1 MKLAILTSGL
11 AILLTGLAT
20 PSVAQ
25 DLMLS
30 LSTREAGGRIAI
42 AVYRDADSFRRNE
55 NPVVSRMVA
64 RTGPVTTVT
73 LSDLPPG
80 RYAVAAFHDTD
91 GNGELTLW
99 PFGLPKEAYGFSRNA
114 RGRFGPP
121 SFAAAAFDL
130 PASGARQAIRLH

>member
-1 MKLAILTSGL
+1 MKLTILASGL
-11 AILLTGLAT
+11 ALFLTSLT
-20 PSVAQ
+20 SPVLAQ
-25 DLMLS
+25 DLTLS

-42 AVYRDADSFRRNE
+42 AVYRDADSFRRSQ

-73 LSDLPPG
+73 LTDLPSG

-91 GNGELTLW
+91 GNGDLTLW
-99 PFGLPKEAYGFSRNA
+99 PFGLPKEAYGFSQGA
-114 RGRFGPP
+114 SGRFGPP
-121 SFAAAAFDL
+121 TFAQAAFDL

>member
-11 AILLTGLAT
+11 ALFLTGLAS
-20 PSVAQ
+20 PVLAQ
-25 DLMLS
+25 DLTLS
-30 LSTREAGGRIAI
+30 LSTRAEGGRIAI
-42 AVYRDADSFRRNE
+42 AVYRDADSFRRSQSA
-55 NPVVSRMVA
+55 VVSRMVA

-73 LSDLPPG
+73 LTDLPPG

-91 GNGELTLW
+91 GNGDLTLW
-99 PFGLPKEAYGFSRNA
+99 PIGLPKEAYGFSRDA

-130 PASGARQAIRLH
+130 PASGTRQAIRLH

>member
-1 MKLAILTSGL
+1 MKLAILTGGVAL
-11 AILLTGLAT
+11 FLTGPAT
-20 PSVAQ
+20 PSAAQ
-25 DLMLS
+25 DLALS

-42 AVYRDADSFRRNE
+42 AVYRDADSFRRSA
-55 NPVVSRMVA
+55 NPVLSRMIA

-91 GNGELTLW
+91 GDGDLTLW
-99 PFGLPKEAYGFSRNA
+99 PFGLPKEAYGFSRDA

-121 SFAAAAFDL
+121 TFAQAAFDL
-130 PASGARQAIRLH
+130 PVSGVRQSIRLH